1 MGSVDILPIEA
12 QDFDGYKLLC
22 AVGYN
27 KALTEDMDKLSSFV
41 NAGGK
46 LFIGLAQMSVTTNR
60 DAIENYDLE
69 YTDHPFAKAVA
80 PEICFADDSLGGE
93 KIRVNVNIPDGARVL
108 KTTDSGRALIYEIE
122 AGEGRVYLL
131 NTLEYAGNPAIY
143 AAVKEFVASLSQ
155 NIFDE
160 EKVWAKGDDV
170 VHFATF
176 AQKDGSRHIYFLAID
191 WFNAD
196 SPIHKA
202 TLRVGEKDYSIDVRY
217 GTMIKAVVSGDVA
230 AWFDCEDCDVLEVG
244 KNSVKVQ
251 GIGQG
256 KLFVARNGE
265 IKAIDVDF
273 GEKSLFE
280 VEI

>member
-1 MGSVDILPIEA
+1 
-12 QDFDGYKLLC
+12 
-22 AVGYN
+22 
-27 KALTEDMDKLSSFV
+27 MDKLEKYVSC
-41 NAGGK
+41 GGK
-46 LFIGLAQMSVTTNR
+46 LFLGLAQLTVTTLIA
-60 DAIENYDLE
+60 DIEKYNLNYIQHSFVDSI
-69 YTDHPFAKAVA
+69 A
-80 PEICFADDSLGGE
+80 PEIAFVEDSVDG
-93 KIRVNVNIPDGARVL
+93 KTIRVNAKLPKGATVIKQTDG
-108 KTTDSGRALIYEIE
+108 GNALIYELSM
-122 AGEGRVYLL
+122 GDGKVYLL

-230 AWFDCEDCDVLEVG
+230 AWFDCEDCDVLEVSE
-244 KNSVKVQ
+244 NAIRVQ
-251 GIGQG
+251 GVGQG

-265 IKAIDVDF
+265 IKTFDVDF
-273 GEKSLFE
+273 NDKSLFD
-280 VEI
+280 VEL